1 MIKLSHIQETKRTAR
16 AVGGFWW
23 IVAKSNNCINSM
35 KNHSDGKIQLRN
47 DRGTWLTVAAIM
59 SGCALATS
67 AGALGISDSTS
78 APSANILASQLTDLG
93 PGAQDNGRDY
103 LNNGGTVGQTFT
115 VAANSTLGAIT
126 VLGRGDSALYW
137 GGSPSGPQPFVAG
150 VTWGIQISSVNSVTG
165 ALTPLDNEVNQT
177 WVPTG
182 GGAADTRYLT
192 YGLATPVSL
201 VAGQEYAFNLFVND
215 INVTS
220 GSDVGSVGQSWFGLA
235 HGTAD
240 ATATQYGQN
249 SNGNL
254 SGSIAG
260 PVDAYGAFATPNPG
274 GYSYVFAALGVPE
287 PTTLALI
294 GLGGLG
300 LIAARRRRA

>member
-1 MIKLSHIQETKRTAR
+1 
-16 AVGGFWW
+16 
-23 IVAKSNNCINSM
+23 M
-35 KNHSDGKIQLRN
+35 KNHSDGKNQFRN
-47 DRGTWLTVAAIM
+47 DRSTWLTVAAIM
-59 SGCALATS
+59 SGCALASS

-93 PGAQDNGRDY
+93 PGSQDGARDY
-103 LNNGGTVGQTFT
+103 MNNGGTVGQTFT

-150 VTWGIQISSVNSVTG
+150 VTWGIQISSVSGTG
-165 ALTPLDNEVNQT
+165 ALTTLDNEVNQT

-182 GGAADTRYLT
+182 GGAADSRYLT
-192 YGLATPVSL
+192 YGLANPVSL

-215 INVTS
+215 INTTS
-220 GSDVGSVGQSWFGLA
+220 GSNVGAVGQSWFGLA
-235 HGTAD
+235 HGTANG
-240 ATATQYGQN
+240 TATQYGMN
-249 SNGNL
+249 SD
-254 SGSIAG
+254 SSIVNTPGTG
-260 PVDAYGAFATPNPG
+260 PVDAYGAFAAPNANN
-274 GYSYVFAALGVPE
+274 YSYVFAALGVPE

>member
-1 MIKLSHIQETKRTAR
+1 
-16 AVGGFWW
+16 
-23 IVAKSNNCINSM
+23 M
-35 KNHSDGKIQLRN
+35 KNHSDGKNQFRN
-47 DRGTWLTVAAIM
+47 DRSTWLTVAAIM
-59 SGCALATS
+59 SGCALASS

-126 VLGRGDSALYW
+126 VLGRGDSASSW
-137 GGSPSGPQPFVAG
+137 TTGPQPFVAG
-150 VTWGIQISSVNSVTG
+150 TIWSIQISSVNTVTG
-165 ALTPLDNEVNQT
+165 ALTPLDTESNNS

-182 GGAADTRYLT
+182 GGASDTRYLT
-192 YGLATPVSL
+192 YGLGTPVSL
-201 VAGQEYAFNLFVND
+201 IAGQEYAFNLYVD
-215 INVTS
+215 DSQTP
-220 GSDVGSVGQSWFGLA
+220 GGAVGQSWFGLA
-235 HGTAD
+235 HSANGTSS
-240 ATATQYGQN
+240 ATQYGQN

-260 PVDAYGAFATPNPG
+260 PVGGYGAFATPDPNS
-274 GYSYVFAALGVPE
+274 YSYVFAAVGVPE

-300 LIAARRRRA
+300 LVAARRRRA